1 MNILKINIIQKISFG
16 LGGGVNA
23 VKTDFFVWYLG
34 AYYLTVLGLSPILTG
49 FALLLALF
57 VDALSDPL
65 IGTLSDR
72 IRSKF
77 GRRHFLMAF
86 SLFPISLSYFMLFL
100 PNPDWSENHLFLWLS
115 FFTILTRFSVTLF
128 DIPHR
133 ALAAEIPETYE
144 DKANIMSLR
153 EGFQSLIALSHSFII
168 LPFINL
174 DANENWINVGI
185 IGAIIMFI
193 FGLIS
198 IVGTKGLI
206 PKLYKW
212 PGEQRNNNSLKEI
225 QKQITFVY
233 KNKTIILFLFG
244 SVTIQL
250 AWGLAN
256 SLTFLTQTQFWGL
269 TTLQIQEFIKIY
281 FLSTIVSWFLLPKL
295 VKRFEKKTILIF
307 SLLVIGIFQ
316 AAPFVLYKIGLMP
329 EFGASSLVYFLSV
342 FIFITGTFSIMSLM
356 ARESM
361 VPDMIDQ
368 VQQESKLRQDGTI
381 SSLTSFCAKCMTGLG
396 QFFSMFVLWLISY
409 PQGSVE
415 ATYIQREM
423 LALFQGPMIM
433 LLFII
438 PIAIFS
444 GYKID
449 RKKHIEILKK
459 IKT

>member
-1 MNILKINIIQKISFG
+1 MKINNIQKFSFG

-23 VKTDFFVWYLG
+23 IKTDFFVWYLG
-34 AYYLTVLGLSPILTG
+34 AYYLTVLGLNPLLTG
-49 FALLLALF
+49 LALLMAL
-57 VDALSDPL
+57 VIDAISDPL
-65 IGTLSDR
+65 IGTVSDR

-77 GRRHFLMAF
+77 GRRHLLMAF
-86 SLFPISLSYFMLFL
+86 SLFPISLSYLMLFL
-100 PNPDWSENHLFLWLS
+100 PDPEWAENQFFLFAWLLV
-115 FFTILTRFSVTLF
+115 FAIITRFSVTLF

-133 ALAAEIPETYE
+133 ALAAEIPESYE

-174 DANENWINVGI
+174 DGNDQWFNVGI
-185 IGAIIMFI
+185 IGSIIMFVL
-193 FGLIS
+193 GLIS
-198 IVGTKGLI
+198 IIGTISLI
-206 PKLYKW
+206 PQLYKW
-212 PGEQRNNNSLKEI
+212 PETEENDNPFKEI
-225 QKQITFVY
+225 QKQISFVY
-233 KNKTIILFLFG
+233 KNKTIILFLLG
-244 SVTIQL
+244 SITIQL

-281 FLSTIVSWFLLPKL
+281 FLSTIVSWFLVPKL
-295 VKRFEKKTILIF
+295 VKNFEKRSILLF
-307 SLLVIGIFQ
+307 SLVVIGIFQ
-316 AAPFVLYKIGLMP
+316 ATPFILYKVGVMP
-329 EFGASSLVYFLSV
+329 EFGSNSLVYFLAV

-356 ARESM
+356 TRESM

-368 VQQESKLRQDGTI
+368 VQQESNLRQDGTI

-396 QFFSMFVLWLISY
+396 QFFSMFVLWLISF
-409 PQGSVE
+409 PQGSID
-415 ATYIQREM
+415 ATFTQREM

-433 LLFII
+433 LLFLI
-438 PIAIFS
+438 PIVIFS

-449 RKKHIEILKK
+449 RKKHREILQK

>member
-1 MNILKINIIQKISFG
+1 MKINNIQKFSFG

-23 VKTDFFVWYLG
+23 IKTDFFVWYLG
-34 AYYLTVLGLSPILTG
+34 AYYLTVLGLNPLLTG
-49 FALLLALF
+49 LALLMALII
-57 VDALSDPL
+57 DAISDPL
-65 IGTLSDR
+65 IGTASDR

-77 GRRHFLMAF
+77 GRRHLLMAF
-86 SLFPISLSYFMLFL
+86 SLLPISLSYLMLFL
-100 PNPDWSENHLFLWLS
+100 PDPEWAENQFFLFAWLLV
-115 FFTILTRFSVTLF
+115 FAVVTRFSVTLF

-133 ALAAEIPETYE
+133 ALAAEIPESYE

-174 DANENWINVGI
+174 DGNDQWFNVGI
-185 IGAIIMFI
+185 IGSIIMFVL
-193 FGLIS
+193 GLIS
-198 IVGTKGLI
+198 IIGTMSLI
-206 PKLYKW
+206 PQLYKW
-212 PGEQRNNNSLKEI
+212 PETEENDNPFKEI
-225 QKQITFVY
+225 QKQISFVY
-233 KNKTIILFLFG
+233 KNKTIILFLLG
-244 SVTIQL
+244 SITIQL

-281 FLSTIVSWFLLPKL
+281 FFSTIVSWFLVPKL
-295 VKRFEKKTILIF
+295 VKNFEKRTILLF
-307 SLLVIGIFQ
+307 SLVVIGIFQ
-316 AAPFVLYKIGLMP
+316 ATPFILYKVGVMP
-329 EFGASSLVYFLSV
+329 EFGSNSLVYFLAV

-356 ARESM
+356 TRESM

-368 VQQESKLRQDGTI
+368 VQQESNLRQDGTI

-396 QFFSMFVLWLISY
+396 QFFSMFVLWLISF
-409 PQGSVE
+409 PQGSID
-415 ATYIQREM
+415 ATFTQREM

-433 LLFII
+433 LLFLI
-438 PIAIFS
+438 PIVIFS

-449 RKKHIEILKK
+449 RKKHREILQK

>member
-1 MNILKINIIQKISFG
+1 MKINNIQKFSFG

-23 VKTDFFVWYLG
+23 IKTDFFVWYLG
-34 AYYLTVLGLSPILTG
+34 AYYLTVLGLNPLLTG
-49 FALLLALF
+49 LALLMAL
-57 VDALSDPL
+57 VIDAISDPL
-65 IGTLSDR
+65 IGTASDR

-77 GRRHFLMAF
+77 GRRHLLMAF
-86 SLFPISLSYFMLFL
+86 SLFPISLSYLMLFL
-100 PNPDWSENHLFLWLS
+100 PDPEWAENQFFLFAWLLV
-115 FFTILTRFSVTLF
+115 FAVVTRFSVTLF

-133 ALAAEIPETYE
+133 ALAAEIPESYE

-174 DANENWINVGI
+174 DGNDQWFNVGI
-185 IGAIIMFI
+185 IGSIIMFVL
-193 FGLIS
+193 GLIS
-198 IVGTKGLI
+198 IIGTMSLI
-206 PKLYKW
+206 PQLYKW
-212 PGEQRNNNSLKEI
+212 PETEENDNPFKEI
-225 QKQITFVY
+225 QKQISFVY
-233 KNKTIILFLFG
+233 KNKTIILFLLG
-244 SVTIQL
+244 SITIQL

-281 FLSTIVSWFLLPKL
+281 FLSTIVSWFLVPKL
-295 VKRFEKKTILIF
+295 VKNFEKRTILLF
-307 SLLVIGIFQ
+307 SLVVIGIFQ
-316 AAPFVLYKIGLMP
+316 ATPFILYKVGVMP
-329 EFGASSLVYFLSV
+329 EFGSNSLVYFLAV

-356 ARESM
+356 TRESM

-368 VQQESKLRQDGTI
+368 VQQESNLRQDGTI

-396 QFFSMFVLWLISY
+396 QFFSMFVLWLISF
-409 PQGSVE
+409 PQGSID
-415 ATYIQREM
+415 ATFTQREM

-433 LLFII
+433 LLFLI
-438 PIAIFS
+438 PIVIFS

-449 RKKHIEILKK
+449 RKKHREILQK

>member
-1 MNILKINIIQKISFG
+1 MKINIIQKISFG

-77 GRRHFLMAF
+77 GRRHILMAF

-174 DANENWINVGI
+174 DADENWINVGI

-233 KNKTIILFLFG
+233 KNKTIILFLIG